1 MQLSLDSNDVADERL
16 SPKSES
22 VDNSNVEHQQPR
34 VLSFPDP
41 VSLSF
46 CFGFFGFGFLLSF
59 YLSYSVF

>member
-1 MQLSLDSNDVADERL
+1 MQLSLDSNDVVDERL

-34 VLSFPDP
+34 ALSFPDP

-46 CFGFFGFGFLLSF
+46 CFGFLVFVSF
-59 YLSYSVF
+59 